1 MKNHKKKE
9 GFQMDRKQQTNGK
22 TRSYSWVICAACTL
36 LIICTM
42 GTCTNAFSVYLPYIT
57 ASGMT
62 ASATSAILTVRCL
75 FSLVGMLLVPLFY
88 HCFSLRKG
96 MTFTC
101 IMAAFSF
108 LIYSIAHSAPMF
120 YIAAALA
127 GLGYGLGSLIPVA
140 LVLNRWFK
148 TGRGFAMG
156 ICTAG
161 TGISTICFPPLIT
174 LICEKFSLHTAFF
187 LECLFL
193 LGCSFLIWMVLR
205 DTPEEI
211 GRTPYNKGTEK
222 VKVKTANHYNLSGIS
237 WPMMITAILM
247 LGGVSTA
254 APGHFPAL
262 FAEQGYDVY
271 TISVAI
277 SVFGG
282 LLALGKLAYGKMADR
297 MGGHG
302 PSVGFLLFLAAGC
315 FFSCIGNGNSVFP
328 MFLAATLMG
337 FGFPLA
343 TVGLSVLSSELA
355 DEKHYM
361 ATLKWFQIAYAA
373 GGMLFSSLPGILF
386 EEFGTYVLSYG
397 IFFVMTAF
405 IILALSITYH
415 RRTLAL
421 KGKHHHT
428 PVHPLLR
435 IAKLFSFS

>member
-1 MKNHKKKE
+1 
-9 GFQMDRKQQTNGK
+9 MDGEQQVSVK
-22 TRSYSWVICAACTL
+22 TGSYSWVICAACTL

-75 FSLVGMLLVPLFY
+75 FSLFGMLLVPLFY
-88 HCFSLRKG
+88 RHLSLRKG
-96 MTFTC
+96 MTLTC

-108 LIYSIAHSAPMF
+108 LIYSIAHSAPLF
-120 YIAAALA
+120 YAAAALA

-174 LICEKFSLHTAFF
+174 LICEKFSLHSAF
-187 LECLFL
+187 LMECLFL
-193 LGCSFLIWMVLR
+193 LCCAFLVWTVLR
-205 DTPEEI
+205 DTPEEM
-211 GRTPYNKGTEK
+211 GRAPYAKGTEK
-222 VKVKTANHYNLSGIS
+222 VKTKAANHYNLSGMS
-237 WPMMITAILM
+237 WPLMITAILM

-254 APGHFPAL
+254 APGHFPVL
-262 FAEQGYDVY
+262 FAEEGYDVY
-271 TISVAI
+271 LISIAI
-277 SVFGG
+277 SIFGA
-282 LLALGKLAYGKMADR
+282 LLAVGKLAYGKVADR
-297 MGGHG
+297 LGGHG

-315 FFSCIGNGNSVFP
+315 FFSCIGNGNSVLP

-386 EEFGTYVLSYG
+386 EQFGTYVLSYG
-397 IFFVMTAF
+397 IFFIMTAL

-421 KGKHHHT
+421 KGKHHHA
-428 PVHPLLR
+428 PIHPLMR
-435 IAKLFSFS
+435 IAEIFSFN

>member
-1 MKNHKKKE
+1 
-9 GFQMDRKQQTNGK
+9 MDGEQQVSVK
-22 TRSYSWVICAACTL
+22 TGSYSWVICAACTL

-75 FSLVGMLLVPLFY
+75 FSLFGMLLVPLFY
-88 HCFSLRKG
+88 RHLSLRKG
-96 MTFTC
+96 MTLTC

-108 LIYSIAHSAPMF
+108 LIYSIAHSAPLF
-120 YIAAALA
+120 YAAAALA

-174 LICEKFSLHTAFF
+174 LICEKFSLHSAF
-187 LECLFL
+187 LMECLFL
-193 LGCSFLIWMVLR
+193 LCCAFLIWTVLR
-205 DTPEEI
+205 DTPEEM
-211 GRTPYNKGTEK
+211 GRAPYAKGTEK
-222 VKVKTANHYNLSGIS
+222 VKTKAANHYNLSGMS
-237 WPMMITAILM
+237 WPLMVTAILM

-254 APGHFPAL
+254 APGHFPVL
-262 FAEQGYDVY
+262 FAEEGYDVY
-271 TISVAI
+271 LISIAI
-277 SVFGG
+277 SIFGA
-282 LLALGKLAYGKMADR
+282 LLAVGKLAYGKVADR
-297 MGGHG
+297 LGGHG

-315 FFSCIGNGNSVFP
+315 FFSCIGNGNSVLP

-386 EEFGTYVLSYG
+386 EQFGTYVLSYG
-397 IFFVMTAF
+397 IFFIMTAL

-421 KGKHHHT
+421 KGKHHHA
-428 PVHPLLR
+428 PIHPLMR
-435 IAKLFSFS
+435 IAEIFSFN